1 MFSGIITKKLSA
13 VRIAA
18 VTGAVVL
25 LVSTILEMQG
35 INFFNFNTR
44 NMLVA
49 DNFSL
54 LFMAVMFAAV
64 VLYYLLSGK
73 DIEKVGSDVSEY
85 YSLIFFVL
93 AGVAL
98 LLHLIRC
105 CYCFLVSKSL
115 LFRYI
120 FLLDPTGVILKAT
133 RLPLNIF

>member
-35 INFFNFNTR
+35 ISFFNFNTR

-54 LFMAVMFAAV
+54 LFMAVMFGAV
-64 VLYYLLSGK
+64 VLYFLLSGK
-73 DIEKVGSDVSEY
+73 DIEKVGSDVAEY
-85 YSLIFFVL
+85 YALIFFVL
-93 AGVAL
+93 AGVGIVSSFNSL
-98 LLHLIRC
+98 LLL
-105 CYCFLVSKSL
+105 FLGIEIITIPL
-115 LFRYI
+115 YI
-120 FLLDPTGVILKAT
+120 LTGSGQAQ
-133 RLPLNIF
+133 P